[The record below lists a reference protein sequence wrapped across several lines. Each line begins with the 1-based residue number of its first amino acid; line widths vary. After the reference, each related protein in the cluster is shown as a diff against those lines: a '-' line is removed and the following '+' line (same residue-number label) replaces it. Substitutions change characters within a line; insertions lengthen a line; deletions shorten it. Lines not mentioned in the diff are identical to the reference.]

1 MVTFSASARSVS
13 PSRVDVD
20 VRQFSFVIDE
30 PPTLGGT
37 DDGPN
42 PVEVVLSALL
52 GCMNVVVRLVAKE
65 YDVEVHS
72 LELYAEGD
80 LDPAKLFGQDV
91 DTRAGFSGIRL
102 HLAIDADACEDEI
115 HQIVEESKRRCPV
128 GDNLLSETPLTVAF
142 DSMAELAA
150 A

>member
-20 VRQFSFVIDE
+20 VRQFSFAIDE

-42 PVEVVLSALL
+42 PVEMVLSALL
-52 GCMNVVVRLVAKE
+52 GCMNVVVRLVAQE
-65 YDVEVHS
+65 QGVEVYA
-72 LELYAEGD
+72 LEMSAEGD
-80 LDPAKLFGQDV
+80 LDPSKFFGRAV

-102 HLAIDADACEDEI
+102 HLDIEADALEDEI

-128 GDNLLSETPLTVAF
+128 GDNLLNETPLTVAVRT
-142 DSMAELAA
+142 MAAMAA
-150 A
+150 